1 MIELTKGNLLEAP
14 VEALVNTVNTAGI
27 MGKGIALQFKQAYP
41 SMFRDY
47 EQACKAG
54 EVKLGK
60 MQVFDLGG
68 LAGGPHWV
76 INFPTK
82 GHWRAA
88 SRVEDVAAGLQDLV
102 ATIRRL
108 HINSIAIPPL
118 GCGNG
123 GLDWQDV
130 RPRIE
135 SAFAELPKVRVLLF
149 APGGAPEASAMPN
162 RTQRPKM
169 TMGQA
174 ALIALMDR
182 YLKGLLDPFVTLLEI
197 HKLMYFLQAAGQPLR
212 LQYEAK
218 HFGPYAK
225 NLRQVLIRLEKH
237 YTQGY
242 GDGKDNPTKA
252 IELLPGAVEEAET
265 FLKGDEVI
273 RQRMA
278 RVVKLIEGFEDP
290 HGLELLSSV
299 HWVMNENPDARASS
313 EAAAAAVHKWNP
325 RKRRVM
331 KKEHLLKAWER
342 LKEQGWDA
350 CFAVA

>member
-14 VEALVNTVNTAGI
+14 AEALVNTVNTAGI

-41 SMFRDY
+41 QMFRAY
-47 EQACKAG
+47 ERDCKAG

-60 MQVFDLGG
+60 VQVFDLGG
-68 LAGGPHWV
+68 LVGGPRWI

-82 GHWRAA
+82 GHWRAG
-88 SRVEDVAAGLQDLV
+88 SRMKDIETGLQDLV
-102 ATIRRL
+102 TTMKRL
-108 HINSIAIPPL
+108 HIRSIAVPPL

-123 GLDWQDV
+123 GLDWNEV

-135 SAFAELPKVRVLLF
+135 SAFSELPDVRVLVF

-162 RTQRPKM
+162 RTERPKM

-182 YLKGLLDPFVTLLEI
+182 YLKGLLDPFVSLLEI

-218 HFGPYAK
+218 DFGPYAK

-242 GDGKDNPTKA
+242 GDGKDNPTKT

-265 FLKGDEVI
+265 FLKDDEVI
-273 RQRMA
+273 RQRMD
-278 RVVKLIEGFEDP
+278 RVAELIEGFEDP
-290 HGLELLSSV
+290 YGLELLSSV
-299 HWVMNENPDARASS
+299 HWVMRENAEARESS
-313 EAAAAAVHKWNP
+313 EAAATAVHKWNP

-331 KKEHLLKAWER
+331 KKEHLLKAWQR
-342 LKEQGWDA
+342 LKEQRWDA
-350 CFAVA
+350 SFAIA

>member
-14 VEALVNTVNTAGI
+14 TEALVNTVNTEGV

-41 SMFRDY
+41 QMFRAY
-47 EQACKAG
+47 ERDCKAG

-60 MQVFDLGG
+60 MQVYDLGG
-68 LAGGPHWV
+68 LVGGPRWI

-82 GHWRAA
+82 GHWRAG
-88 SRVEDVAAGLQDLV
+88 SRIADIETGLNDLV
-102 ATIRRL
+102 ATLKQLQIR
-108 HINSIAIPPL
+108 SIAVPPL

-123 GLDWQDV
+123 GLDWRDV

-135 SAFAELPKVRVLLF
+135 SAFSEVPEVRVLVF
-149 APGGAPEASAMPN
+149 APDGAPEASAMPN
-162 RTQRPKM
+162 RTERPKM

-182 YLKGLLDPFVTLLEI
+182 YLKGLLDPFVSLLEI
-197 HKLMYFLQAAGQPLR
+197 HKLMYFLQEAGQPLR

-218 HFGPYAK
+218 EFGPYAK

-242 GDGKDNPTKA
+242 GDGKDSPAKT
-252 IELLPGAVEEAET
+252 IELLPGAVEEAEK
-265 FLKGDEVI
+265 FLKGDVAI
-273 RQRMA
+273 RQHMD
-278 RVVKLIEGFEDP
+278 RVAELIDGFEDP
-290 HGLELLSSV
+290 YGLELLSSV
-299 HWVMNENPDARASS
+299 HWVMRGNVEARQSS
-313 EAAAAAVHKWNP
+313 EAAVLAVHKWNP

-331 KKEHLLKAWER
+331 KKEHLHKAWLR
-342 LKEQGWDA
+342 LKEQCWDTG
-350 CFAVA
+350 FATA

>member
-14 VEALVNTVNTAGI
+14 AEALVNTVNTAGI

-41 SMFRDY
+41 QMFRAY
-47 EQACKAG
+47 ERACKAG

-60 MQVFDLGG
+60 VQVFDLGG
-68 LAGGPHWV
+68 LVGGPRWI

-82 GHWRAA
+82 GHWRAG
-88 SRVEDVAAGLQDLV
+88 SRMGDIEAGLHDLI
-102 ATIRRL
+102 AAIKRLQIR
-108 HINSIAIPPL
+108 SIAVPPL

-123 GLDWQDV
+123 GLDWNEV

-135 SAFAELPKVRVLLF
+135 AAFADLPGVRVLVF

-162 RTQRPKM
+162 RTERPKM

-182 YLKGLLDPFVTLLEI
+182 YLKGLLDPFVSLLEI
-197 HKLMYFLQAAGQPLR
+197 HKLMYFLQEAGQPLR

-218 HFGPYAK
+218 EFGPYAK

-242 GDGKDNPTKA
+242 GDGKDNPTKS

-265 FLKGDEVI
+265 FLMGDEVI
-273 RQRMA
+273 RQRMN
-278 RVVKLIEGFEDP
+278 RVAELIEGFEDP

-299 HWVMNENPDARASS
+299 HWVMRENTEAQESS

-331 KKEHLLKAWER
+331 KKEHLLKAWQR
-342 LKEQGWDA
+342 LKELGWDNH
-350 CFAVA
+350 FAAA